1 MARDGRIKAVELRKI
16 IAIVR
21 NQVLE
26 EVEGRLIDMRV
37 KGISVSKVKGYGEY
51 ANFFNPDWMVTHS
64 RIEIFTE
71 ESKVDEIVTAI
82 MEVAH
87 TGMAGDGIVAVV
99 PVQKVYRIRNKSEIT
114 PDDL

>member
-1 MARDGRIKAVELRKI
+1 MAKDGRITAVELRKI
-16 IAIVR
+16 IVIVR
-21 NQVLE
+21 NQALE
-26 EVEGRLIDMRV
+26 KVEGRLIDMRV

-71 ESKVDEIVTAI
+71 EGRADEIVTAI

-99 PVQKVYRIRNKSEIT
+99 PVQKVYRIRNKSEIA
-114 PDDL
+114 PEDL

>member
-99 PVQKVYRIRNKSEIT
+99 PVQKVYCIRNKSEIT